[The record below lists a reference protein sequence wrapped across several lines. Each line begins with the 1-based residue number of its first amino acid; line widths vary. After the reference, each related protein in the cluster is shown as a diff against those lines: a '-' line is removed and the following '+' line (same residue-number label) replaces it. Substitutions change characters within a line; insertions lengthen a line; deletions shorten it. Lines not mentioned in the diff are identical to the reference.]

1 MLSDALA
8 TWNAEAVIS
17 DSLKSGLVW
26 FSLKHLYANKH
37 SRSYEIFSQE
47 AGGIVC
53 YLLLH
58 NELYGNLAAWNIIHL
73 FSHSFQESEVWTQF
87 NRVLFSGPCK
97 ATGCWPGVFLPGVW
111 IPLPGSCGGWQ
122 NFVPVV
128 VGLRCPFSCWLSSG
142 SQLLEA
148 ANIFN
153 AICPSD
159 RPPHNVE
166 VNFFKSRKR
175 ISAYSLLCKETWCLW
190 PHHFCH
196 II

>member
-8 TWNAEAVIS
+8 TWNTEAVIS

-26 FSLKHLYANKH
+26 FSLEHLYANKH

-53 YLLLH
+53 YLLLY
-58 NELYGNLAAWNIIHL
+58 NESYGNLAAWNIIHL
-73 FSHSFQESEVWTQF
+73 FSHSFQESEVWTKF

-128 VGLRCPFSCWLSSG
+128 VGLRCPFSCWLSSRG
-142 SQLLEA
+142 WPKLIKSMSSLPCGPLITWHFHCQGQQNLSFSNLL
-148 ANIFN
+148 
-153 AICPSD
+153 
-159 RPPHNVE
+159 R
-166 VNFFKSRKR
+166 
-175 ISAYSLLCKETWCLW
+175 
-190 PHHFCH
+190 
-196 II
+196 